1 MPWRLL
7 VRKEKEIKKLLTI
20 LFDEDL
26 HDKWLNGHN
35 LKFGMTPQEMIDS
48 GREEEV
54 LSYLDYSV
62 YGPY

>member
-7 VRKEKEIKKLLTI
+7 VRKKQDITKLLTI
-20 LFDEDL
+20 LFNEDL
-26 HDKWLNGHN
+26 HDKWLDSHN
-35 LKFGMTPQEMIDS
+35 LAFGMTPQEMIDS

-54 LSYLDYSV
+54 LSYLDYAV

>member
-26 HDKWLNGHN
+26 HDKWLDGYN
-35 LKFGMTPQEMIDS
+35 LAFGMTPQEMIDS
-48 GREEEV
+48 QREEEV
-54 LSYLDYSV
+54 LSYLDHAV

>member
-7 VRKEKEIKKLLTI
+7 VRKKQDIKKLLTI

-26 HDKWLNGHN
+26 HDKWLDSHN
-35 LKFGMTPQEMIDS
+35 LVFGMTPQEMIDS

-54 LSYLDYSV
+54 LSYLDYAV